1 MNAVLASVTK
11 RRELPYQTAQS
22 AQSAQTARAVLAAQV
37 LRSDAEALLAAHR
50 IAGLIAGGAA
60 ERDRE
65 RILPERELDLVSGA
79 GLWAMNVPTAHGG
92 AGVSYATVAQV
103 FAILSAADA
112 SIGQIQQNHNSAV
125 FWLSAIGTAAQK
137 DFFLSEILRGC
148 RFGNANVD
156 VAGREG
162 ARPTVIA
169 RTPRGYVLSGEKVYA
184 TGALFAHY
192 VTVIGQNEAGEKTV
206 AIIPAGTPGLSI
218 EDDWQSFGQRTT
230 ASGRVRLDRV
240 ELPELC
246 VLPIHRAYSEQPM
259 GAVSQLSHVGID
271 LGIAQAALD
280 DTVRFLRGQ
289 SSISQPV
296 PSPRAVTDALVIA
309 QVGELQIRIHAA
321 EAMTLRAGL
330 AVDAAV
336 AEPDKARRA
345 AASLAVAEA
354 KVLTSE
360 VALLAASKLFELC
373 GTRAAQSPHAFDR
386 HWRNARVH
394 TLHDPVRHKFTV
406 VGDHLLN
413 GISPES
419 AGAL

>member
-1 MNAVLASVTK
+1 MSAVLASVSK
-11 RRELPYQTAQS
+11 RHAEHGTVPGER
-22 AQSAQTARAVLAAQV
+22 TARAVAPAQV
-37 LRSDAEALLAAHR
+37 LRDDAEVLDAARR
-50 IAGLIAGGAA
+50 IAGFIVEGAA
-60 ERDRE
+60 ARDRE

-79 GLWAMNVPTAHGG
+79 GIWAMNVPRAHSG

-103 FAILSAADA
+103 FALLSAADA

-125 FWLSAIGTAAQK
+125 FWLSSIGTAAQK
-137 DFFLSEILRGC
+137 DFFLGEILRGC

-156 VAGREG
+156 AATVPGVQG
-162 ARPTVIA
+162 AQPTVIA
-169 RTPRGYVLSGEKVYA
+169 RTAHGYVLSGEKVYA

-206 AIIPAGTPGLSI
+206 AIIPAGTPGLTI

-240 ELPELC
+240 ELPALC

-259 GAVSQLSHVGID
+259 GAVSQLSHVSID

-280 DTVRFLRGQ
+280 DTVRFLRGRA
-289 SSISQPV
+289 SISQPEGAT
-296 PSPRAVTDALVIA
+296 RAVTDPLVIA
-309 QVGELQIRIHAA
+309 QVGEIQTRLHAA

-330 AVDAAV
+330 AVDAAIAV
-336 AEPDKARRA
+336 PDKARRA

-354 KVLTSE
+354 KWLTSDI
-360 VALLAASKLFELC
+360 ALHASSKLFELC
-373 GTRAAQSPHAFDR
+373 GTRSAQHPHAFDR

-394 TLHDPVRHKFTV
+394 TLHDPVRHKLSV
-406 VGDHLLN
+406 VGEHLLN
-413 GISPES
+413 GIGPES

>member
-1 MNAVLASVTK
+1 MNAVLASVSM
-11 RRELPYQTAQS
+11 RPAGHR
-22 AQSAQTARAVLAAQV
+22 TARAVQATQV
-37 LRSDAEALLAAHR
+37 LGGDADVLDTAHR
-50 IAGLIAGGAA
+50 IARLLSDGAA
-60 ERDRE
+60 IRDRD
-65 RILPERELDLVSGA
+65 RILPERELDVVSGA
-79 GLWAMNVPTAHGG
+79 GLWAMNVPRAYGG

-125 FWLSAIGTAAQK
+125 FWLSTVGNAAQR
-137 DFFLSEILRGC
+137 DFFLGEILRGC

-156 VAGREG
+156 AAGKNG
-162 ARPTVIA
+162 VQPTVIA
-169 RTPRGYVLSGEKVYA
+169 RTARGHVLSGEKIYA

-192 VTVIGQNEAGEKTV
+192 VSVIGQNEAGEKTV
-206 AIIPAGTPGLSI
+206 AIIPAGTPGLAI
-218 EDDWQSFGQRTT
+218 EDDWNSFGQRTT

-280 DTVRFLRGQ
+280 DTVHFLRGQ
-289 SSISQPV
+289 SSISQPEG
-296 PSPRAVTDALVIA
+296 SPRAVTDPLVIA
-309 QVGELQIRIHAA
+309 QVGEIQTRLHAA
-321 EAMTLRAGL
+321 AAMTQRAGL
-330 AVDAAV
+330 AVDAAIV
-336 AEPDKARRA
+336 EPDKARRA

-354 KVLTSE
+354 KWLTSE
-360 VALLAASKLFELC
+360 VALFASSKLFELC
-373 GTRAAQSPHAFDR
+373 GTRAAQHPHAFDR

-394 TLHDPVRHKFTV
+394 TLHDPVRHKLTV
-406 VGDHLLN
+406 VGDELLN
-413 GISPES
+413 GIAPES

>member
-11 RRELPYQTAQS
+11 RQQS
-22 AQSAQTARAVLAAQV
+22 AHRTARAVQAAQV
-37 LRSDAEALLAAHR
+37 LRSDAEVLQAARR
-50 IAGLIAGGAA
+50 IAGLIAEGSA
-60 ERDRE
+60 ERDRD
-65 RILPERELDLVSGA
+65 RILPEPELDLVSGA
-79 GLWAMNVPTAHGG
+79 GLWAMNVPREHGG

-125 FWLSAIGTAAQK
+125 FWLSTVGTAVQK
-137 DFFLSEILRGC
+137 DFFLGEILRGC
-148 RFGNANVD
+148 RFGNANTD
-156 VAGREG
+156 APGRQG
-162 ARPTVIA
+162 VQPTVIA
-169 RTPRGYVLSGEKVYA
+169 RTARGHVLSGEKIYA

-206 AIIPAGTPGLSI
+206 AIIPAGTPGLVI

-240 ELPELC
+240 VLPDLC
-246 VLPIHRAYSEQPM
+246 VLPIHRAYSEQAM

-280 DTVRFLRGQ
+280 DTVRFLRGH
-289 SSISQPV
+289 SSISQPES
-296 PSPRAVTDALVIA
+296 SPRAVVDPLVIA
-309 QVGELQIRIHAA
+309 QVGEIQIRIHAA
-321 EAMTLRAGL
+321 EAMMQRAGL
-330 AVDAAV
+330 AVDAAT
-336 AEPDKARRA
+336 AEPDRALRA

-360 VALLAASKLFELC
+360 VALLASSKLFELC
-373 GTRAAQSPHAFDR
+373 GTRSAQSPHAFDR

-394 TLHDPVRHKFTV
+394 TLHDPVRHKFTA

-413 GISPES
+413 RTLPES

>member
-11 RRELPYQTAQS
+11 RRQS
-22 AQSAQTARAVLAAQV
+22 THHTARAVQAAQV
-37 LRSDAEALLAAHR
+37 LRSDAEVLQAAR
-50 IAGLIAGGAA
+50 RVAGLIAEGAA

-65 RILPERELDLVSGA
+65 RVLPEPELDLVSGA
-79 GLWAMNVPTAHGG
+79 GLWAMNVPREHGG

-125 FWLSAIGTAAQK
+125 FWLSTVGTAAQK
-137 DFFLSEILRGC
+137 DFFLGEILRGC
-148 RFGNANVD
+148 RFGNANTD
-156 VAGREG
+156 APGRQG
-162 ARPTVIA
+162 VQPTLIA
-169 RTPRGYVLSGEKVYA
+169 RTARGHVLSGEKIYA

-206 AIIPAGTPGLSI
+206 AIIPTGTPGLAI

-246 VLPIHRAYSEQPM
+246 VLPIHRAYSEQAM

-280 DTVRFLRGQ
+280 DTVRFLREHA
-289 SSISQPV
+289 SIRQPEG
-296 PSPRAVTDALVIA
+296 SPRAVIDPLVIA
-309 QVGELQIRIHAA
+309 QVGELQIRIHSA
-321 EAMTLRAGL
+321 EAMTQRAGL
-330 AVDAAV
+330 AVDAAI
-336 AEPDKARRA
+336 ADPDRLRRA

-373 GTRAAQSPHAFDR
+373 GTRSAQSPHAFDR

-413 GISPES
+413 GILPES

>member
-1 MNAVLASVTK
+1 MNAVLASVSK
-11 RRELPYQTAQS
+11 RPAGHR
-22 AQSAQTARAVLAAQV
+22 TARAVQAAQV
-37 LRSDAEALLAAHR
+37 LRSDADVLRAARHVAR
-50 IAGLIAGGAA
+50 LIAEGAA
-60 ERDRE
+60 LRDRE
-65 RILPERELDLVSGA
+65 RILPEQELDVVSGA
-79 GLWAMNVPTAHGG
+79 GLWAMNVPREHGG

-125 FWLSAIGTAAQK
+125 FWLSTIGSPAQK
-137 DFFLSEILRGC
+137 DFFLGEILRGA
-148 RFGNANVD
+148 RFGNANTD
-156 VAGREG
+156 AAGPDG
-162 ARPTVIA
+162 VVRPTVIA
-169 RTPRGYVLSGEKVYA
+169 RTARGHVLSGEKIYA

-206 AIIPAGTPGLSI
+206 AVIPAGTPGLAI

-246 VLPIHRAYSEQPM
+246 VLPIHRAYSERPM

-280 DTVRFLRGQ
+280 DTVHFLRRG
-289 SSISQPV
+289 SSITQAEGA
-296 PSPRAVTDALVIA
+296 PRAVTDALVIA
-309 QVGELQIRIHAA
+309 QVGEIQTRLHAA

-330 AVDAAV
+330 AVDAAI
-336 AEPDKARRA
+336 AEPDKPHKA

-354 KVLTSE
+354 KWLTSDI
-360 VALLAASKLFELC
+360 ALFASSKLFELC
-373 GTRAAQSPHAFDR
+373 GTRSAQSPHAFDR

-394 TLHDPVRHKFTV
+394 TLHDPVRHKLTV

-413 GISPES
+413 GIGPES
-419 AGAL
+419 AGTL

>member
-1 MNAVLASVTK
+1 MSAVLASVSK
-11 RRELPYQTAQS
+11 RGAGHR
-22 AQSAQTARAVLAAQV
+22 TAREVQVAQLLRNDADVLDAA
-37 LRSDAEALLAAHR
+37 RRIARLLAD
-50 IAGLIAGGAA
+50 GAA
-60 ERDRE
+60 LRDRE
-65 RILPERELDLVSGA
+65 RILPEQELDVVSGA
-79 GLWAMNVPTAHGG
+79 GLWAMNVPRDHGG

-103 FAILSAADA
+103 FAILSAVDA

-125 FWLSAIGTAAQK
+125 FWLSTVGSAAQK
-137 DFFLSEILRGC
+137 DFFLGEILRGC

-156 VAGREG
+156 AAPAQGVQGFQG
-162 ARPTVIA
+162 VQPTVIA
-169 RTPRGYVLSGEKVYA
+169 RTARGHVLSGEKVYA

-206 AIIPAGTPGLSI
+206 AIIPAGTPGLTI

-240 ELPELC
+240 ELSELC

-280 DTVRFLRGQ
+280 DTVRFLREQ
-289 SSISQPV
+289 SSISQPAGA
-296 PSPRAVTDALVIA
+296 PRAVTDALVIA
-309 QVGELQIRIHAA
+309 QVGEIQTRIHAA

-330 AVDAAV
+330 AVDAAI
-336 AEPDKARRA
+336 AEPDKPRRA

-354 KVLTSE
+354 KWLTSE
-360 VALLAASKLFELC
+360 VALHASSKLFELC
-373 GTRAAQSPHAFDR
+373 GTRSAQHPHAFDR

-394 TLHDPVRHKFTV
+394 TLHDPVRHKLTV

-413 GISPES
+413 GIGPES

>member
-11 RRELPYQTAQS
+11 RQQPGHR
-22 AQSAQTARAVLAAQV
+22 TARAVQAAQV
-37 LRSDAEALLAAHR
+37 LRSDAEVLQAARR
-50 IAGLIAGGAA
+50 IAGLIAEGSA
-60 ERDRE
+60 ERDRD
-65 RILPERELDLVSGA
+65 RILPEPELDLVSGA
-79 GLWAMNVPTAHGG
+79 GLWAMNVPREHGG

-103 FAILSAADA
+103 FSILSAADA

-125 FWLSAIGTAAQK
+125 FWLSTIGTAAQK
-137 DFFLSEILRGC
+137 DFFLGEILRGC
-148 RFGNANVD
+148 RFGNANTDAPGKQGVQ
-156 VAGREG
+156 
-162 ARPTVIA
+162 PTVIA
-169 RTPRGYVLSGEKVYA
+169 RTARGHVLSGEKIYA

-206 AIIPAGTPGLSI
+206 AVIPAGTPGLSI

-240 ELPELC
+240 ELPDLC
-246 VLPIHRAYSEQPM
+246 VLPIHRAYSEQAM

-280 DTVRFLRGQ
+280 DTVRFLRGH
-289 SSISQPV
+289 SSISQPES
-296 PSPRAVTDALVIA
+296 SPRAVVDPLVIA
-309 QVGELQIRIHAA
+309 QAGEIQIRIHAA
-321 EAMTLRAGL
+321 EAMTQRAGL
-330 AVDAAV
+330 AVDAAI
-336 AEPDKARRA
+336 AEPDRALRA

-360 VALLAASKLFELC
+360 VALLASSKLFELC
-373 GTRAAQSPHAFDR
+373 GTRSAQSPHAFDR

-394 TLHDPVRHKFTV
+394 TLHDPVRHKYTV

-413 GISPES
+413 GILPES

>member
-1 MNAVLASVTK
+1 MNAVLASVSQ
-11 RRELPYQTAQS
+11 RPADHR
-22 AQSAQTARAVLAAQV
+22 TARAVQAAQV
-37 LRSDAEALLAAHR
+37 LGSDADVLQAAR
-50 IAGLIAGGAA
+50 RVAQSIAEGAA
-60 ERDRE
+60 LRDRE
-65 RILPERELDLVSGA
+65 RILPARELDVVSGA
-79 GLWAMNVPTAHGG
+79 GLWAMNVPRGHGG

-112 SIGQIQQNHNSAV
+112 SIGQVQQNHNSAV
-125 FWLSAIGTAAQK
+125 FWLSTVGSAAQK
-137 DFFLSEILRGC
+137 DFFLGEILRGC

-156 VAGREG
+156 AAPVQ
-162 ARPTVIA
+162 PTVIA
-169 RTPRGYVLSGEKVYA
+169 RTARGHVLSGEKVYA

-206 AIIPAGTPGLSI
+206 AIIPAGTPGLTI

-280 DTVRFLRGQ
+280 DTVRFLRGP
-289 SSISQPV
+289 SSISQPAG
-296 PSPRAVTDALVIA
+296 SPRAVTDALVIA
-309 QVGELQIRIHAA
+309 QVGEIQTRIHAA

-330 AVDAAV
+330 AVDAAI
-336 AEPDKARRA
+336 AEPDKPRKA

-354 KVLTSE
+354 KWLTSE
-360 VALLAASKLFELC
+360 VALHASSKLFELC
-373 GTRAAQSPHAFDR
+373 GTRAAQHPHAFDR

-394 TLHDPVRHKFTV
+394 TLHDPVRHKLTV

-413 GISPES
+413 GIGPES

>member
-1 MNAVLASVTK
+1 MNAVLASVIK
-11 RRELPYQTAQS
+11 RQQS
-22 AQSAQTARAVLAAQV
+22 AHRTTRAVQAAQV
-37 LRSDAEALLAAHR
+37 LRSDAEVLQAARR
-50 IAGLIAGGAA
+50 IAGLIAEGSA

-65 RILPERELDLVSGA
+65 RILPERELDLVSAA
-79 GLWAMNVPTAHGG
+79 GLWAMNVPREHGG
-92 AGVSYATVAQV
+92 AGVSYATVARV

-125 FWLSAIGTAAQK
+125 FWLSTVGTAAQK

-148 RFGNANVD
+148 RFGNANTD
-156 VAGREG
+156 APGKQG
-162 ARPTVIA
+162 LQPTVIA
-169 RTPRGYVLSGEKVYA
+169 RTARGHVLSGEKIYA

-206 AIIPAGTPGLSI
+206 AIIPAGTPGLAI

-240 ELPELC
+240 ELPDLC
-246 VLPIHRAYSEQPM
+246 VLPIHRAYSEQAM

-280 DTVRFLRGQ
+280 DTVRFLRGR
-289 SSISQPV
+289 SSISQPEG
-296 PSPRAVTDALVIA
+296 SPRAVIDPLVIA
-309 QVGELQIRIHAA
+309 QAGEIQIRIHAA
-321 EAMTLRAGL
+321 EAMTQRAGL
-330 AVDAAV
+330 AVDAAI
-336 AEPDKARRA
+336 ADPDRANRA

-360 VALLAASKLFELC
+360 VALLASSKLFELC
-373 GTRAAQSPHAFDR
+373 GTRSAQSPHAFDR

-413 GISPES
+413 GILPES

>member
-1 MNAVLASVTK
+1 MNAVLASVSK
-11 RRELPYQTAQS
+11 RRAGHR
-22 AQSAQTARAVLAAQV
+22 TAREVQAAQL
-37 LRSDAEALLAAHR
+37 LRSDADVLRAARGIARLLAD
-50 IAGLIAGGAA
+50 GAA
-60 ERDRE
+60 LRDRE
-65 RILPERELDLVSGA
+65 RILPEQELDVVSGA
-79 GLWAMNVPTAHGG
+79 GLWAMNVPREHGG

-112 SIGQIQQNHNSAV
+112 SVGQIQQNHNSAV
-125 FWLSAIGTAAQK
+125 FWLSTVGSVAQK
-137 DFFLSEILRGC
+137 DFFLGEILRGC

-156 VAGREG
+156 AAPVQG
-162 ARPTVIA
+162 AQGVQPTVIA
-169 RTPRGYVLSGEKVYA
+169 RTARGHVLSGEKIYA

-206 AIIPAGTPGLSI
+206 AIIPAGTPGLTI

-280 DTVRFLRGQ
+280 DTVRFLREHA
-289 SSISQPV
+289 SKRQPEA
-296 PSPRAVTDALVIA
+296 SPRAVTDALVVA
-309 QVGELQIRIHAA
+309 QVGEIQTRLHAA

-330 AVDAAV
+330 AVDAAI
-336 AEPDKARRA
+336 AEPDKPRRA

-354 KVLTSE
+354 KWLTSE
-360 VALLAASKLFELC
+360 VALFASSKLFELC
-373 GTRAAQSPHAFDR
+373 GTRSAQHPHAFDR

-394 TLHDPVRHKFTV
+394 TLHDPVRHKLTV

-413 GISPES
+413 GIGPES

>member
-11 RRELPYQTAQS
+11 RQKS
-22 AQSAQTARAVLAAQV
+22 NHHTARAVQAAQV
-37 LRSDAEALLAAHR
+37 LRSDAEVLQAAHR
-50 IAGLIAGGAA
+50 IAGLIADGAA

-79 GLWAMNVPTAHGG
+79 GLWAMNVPREHGG

-125 FWLSAIGTAAQK
+125 FWLSTVGTPAQR
-137 DFFLSEILRGC
+137 DFFLGEILRGC
-148 RFGNANVD
+148 RFGNANTDAPGKQGVQ
-156 VAGREG
+156 
-162 ARPTVIA
+162 PTVIA
-169 RTPRGYVLSGEKVYA
+169 RTARGYVLSGEKIYA

-206 AIIPAGTPGLSI
+206 AIIPAGTPGLTI

-246 VLPIHRAYSEQPM
+246 VLPIHRAYSEQAM

-289 SSISQPV
+289 SSISQPEGL
-296 PSPRAVTDALVIA
+296 PRAVTDPLVIA

-321 EAMTLRAGL
+321 GAMTQRAGL
-330 AVDAAV
+330 AVDAAI
-336 AEPDKARRA
+336 AEPDRARRA

-373 GTRAAQSPHAFDR
+373 GTRSAQHPHAFDR

-413 GISPES
+413 GILPES

>member
-11 RRELPYQTAQS
+11 RQQS
-22 AQSAQTARAVLAAQV
+22 AHRTARAVQAAQV
-37 LRSDAEALLAAHR
+37 LRSDAQVLQAARR
-50 IAGLIAGGAA
+50 IAGLIAEGSA
-60 ERDRE
+60 ERDRD
-65 RILPERELDLVSGA
+65 RILPERELDLVSAA
-79 GLWAMNVPTAHGG
+79 GLWAMNVPREHGG

-125 FWLSAIGTAAQK
+125 FWLSSVGTSAQK
-137 DFFLSEILRGC
+137 DFFLGEILRGC
-148 RFGNANVD
+148 RFGNANTD
-156 VAGREG
+156 APAAQGQKQG
-162 ARPTVIA
+162 AQPAVIA
-169 RTPRGYVLSGEKVYA
+169 RTARGHVLSGEKIYA

-206 AIIPAGTPGLSI
+206 AIIPAGTPGLVI

-240 ELPELC
+240 ELPDLC
-246 VLPIHRAYSEQPM
+246 VLPIHRAYSEQAM

-280 DTVRFLRGQ
+280 DTVGFLRGR
-289 SSISQPV
+289 SSISQPEG
-296 PSPRAVTDALVIA
+296 SPRAVIDPLVIA
-309 QVGELQIRIHAA
+309 QVGEIQIRIHAA
-321 EAMTLRAGL
+321 EAMTRRAGL
-330 AVDAAV
+330 AVDAAI
-336 AEPDKARRA
+336 ADPDRAKRA

-360 VALLAASKLFELC
+360 VALLASSKLFELC
-373 GTRAAQSPHAFDR
+373 GTRSAQSPHAFDR

-413 GISPES
+413 GILPES

>member
-1 MNAVLASVTK
+1 MSAVLASVSK
-11 RRELPYQTAQS
+11 RGAGHR
-22 AQSAQTARAVLAAQV
+22 TAREVRVAQLLRNDADVLDAARRISRVLA
-37 LRSDAEALLAAHR
+37 D
-50 IAGLIAGGAA
+50 GAA
-60 ERDRE
+60 LRDRE
-65 RILPERELDLVSGA
+65 RILPEQELDVMSGA
-79 GLWAMNVPTAHGG
+79 GLWAMNVPRDHGG

-125 FWLSAIGTAAQK
+125 FWLSTVGSAAQK
-137 DFFLSEILRGC
+137 DFFLGEILRGC

-156 VAGREG
+156 AAPAQG
-162 ARPTVIA
+162 AQGVQGVQPTVIA
-169 RTPRGYVLSGEKVYA
+169 RTARGHVLSGEKVYA

-206 AIIPAGTPGLSI
+206 AIIPAGAPGLTI

-240 ELPELC
+240 EVPELC

-280 DTVRFLRGQ
+280 DTVRFLREQ
-289 SSISQPV
+289 SSISQLAGA
-296 PSPRAVTDALVIA
+296 PRAVTDALVIA
-309 QVGELQIRIHAA
+309 QVGEIQTRIHAA

-330 AVDAAV
+330 AVDAAI
-336 AEPDKARRA
+336 AEPDKLRRA

-354 KVLTSE
+354 KWLTSE
-360 VALLAASKLFELC
+360 VALHASSKLFELC
-373 GTRAAQSPHAFDR
+373 GTRSAQHPHAFDR

-394 TLHDPVRHKFTV
+394 TLHDPVRHKLTV

-413 GISPES
+413 GIGPES

>member
-1 MNAVLASVTK
+1 MNAALASVTK
-11 RRELPYQTAQS
+11 RQQS
-22 AQSAQTARAVLAAQV
+22 NHRTARTVQAAQV
-37 LRSDAEALLAAHR
+37 LRSDAEVLQAAHR
-50 IAGLIAGGAA
+50 IAGLIAQGAA

-65 RILPERELDLVSGA
+65 RILPERELDLVSGS
-79 GLWAMNVPTAHGG
+79 GLWAMNVPREHGG

-125 FWLSAIGTAAQK
+125 FWLSTVGTTAQR
-137 DFFLSEILRGC
+137 DFFLGEILRGC
-148 RFGNANVD
+148 RFGNANTDAPRKQGVQ
-156 VAGREG
+156 
-162 ARPTVIA
+162 PTVIA
-169 RTPRGYVLSGEKVYA
+169 RTARGYVLSGEKIYA

-192 VTVIGQNEAGEKTV
+192 VTVIGQNETGEKTV
-206 AIIPAGTPGLSI
+206 AIIPAGTPGLTI

-246 VLPIHRAYSEQPM
+246 VLPIHRAYSEQAM

-271 LGIAQAALD
+271 LGIARAALD
-280 DTVRFLRGQ
+280 DTVRFLREH
-289 SSISQPV
+289 SSISQPEG
-296 PSPRAVTDALVIA
+296 SPCAVIDPLVIA
-309 QVGELQIRIHAA
+309 QVGEIQIRIHAA
-321 EAMTLRAGL
+321 EAMTQRAGL
-330 AVDAAV
+330 AVDAAI
-336 AEPDKARRA
+336 AEPDRARRA

-373 GTRAAQSPHAFDR
+373 GTRSAQSPHAFDR

-413 GISPES
+413 GILPES

>member
-1 MNAVLASVTK
+1 MNAVLASVSK
-11 RRELPYQTAQS
+11 RAAGPR
-22 AQSAQTARAVLAAQV
+22 TARDVQRAQV
-37 LRSDAEALLAAHR
+37 LRDDAEVLDTARRVAR
-50 IAGLIAGGAA
+50 LIAEGSAV
-60 ERDRE
+60 RDRE
-65 RILPERELDLVSGA
+65 RILPEQELDIVSGA
-79 GLWAMNVPTAHGG
+79 GLWAMNVPRAHGG

-125 FWLSAIGTAAQK
+125 FWLSSVGTAAQK
-137 DFFLSEILRGC
+137 EFFLGEILRGC

-156 VAGREG
+156 AAGAQG
-162 ARPTVIA
+162 VQPTVIA
-169 RTPRGYVLSGEKVYA
+169 RTGEGHVLSGEKIYA
-184 TGALFAHY
+184 TGALLAHY

-206 AIIPAGTPGLSI
+206 AIVPAGTPGLAI

-240 ELPELC
+240 GLPALC

-280 DTVRFLRGQ
+280 DTVRFLRGH
-289 SSISQPV
+289 SSISQPDGA
-296 PSPRAVTDALVIA
+296 PRAVTDALVIA
-309 QVGELQIRIHAA
+309 QVGEIQTRLHAA

-330 AVDAAV
+330 AVDAAI
-336 AEPDKARRA
+336 ASPDKARRA

-354 KVLTSE
+354 KWLTSDI
-360 VALLAASKLFELC
+360 ALHASSKLFELC
-373 GTRAAQSPHAFDR
+373 GTRSAQHPHAFDR

-394 TLHDPVRHKFTV
+394 TLHDPVRHKLTV
-406 VGDHLLN
+406 VGEHLLN
-413 GISPES
+413 GIGPES

>member
-1 MNAVLASVTK
+1 MNAVLASVSK
-11 RRELPYQTAQS
+11 RRAGHR
-22 AQSAQTARAVLAAQV
+22 TARAVQAAQV
-37 LRSDAEALLAAHR
+37 LRGDADVLDTARCIARLLAD
-50 IAGLIAGGAA
+50 GASI
-60 ERDRE
+60 RDRE
-65 RILPERELDLVSGA
+65 RILPEQELDVVSGA
-79 GLWAMNVPTAHGG
+79 GLWAMNVPRAYGG
-92 AGVSYATVAQV
+92 ASVSYATVAQV

-125 FWLSAIGTAAQK
+125 FWLSTVGTAAQK
-137 DFFLSEILRGC
+137 DFFLGEILRGC

-156 VAGREG
+156 AAGKDG
-162 ARPTVIA
+162 VQPTVIA
-169 RTPRGYVLSGEKVYA
+169 RTARGHVLSGEKIYA

-192 VTVIGQNEAGEKTV
+192 VSVIGQNEAGEKTV
-206 AIIPAGTPGLSI
+206 AIIPAGTPGLAI
-218 EDDWQSFGQRTT
+218 EDDWNSFGQRTT

-289 SSISQPV
+289 SSISQPEG
-296 PSPRAVTDALVIA
+296 SPRAVTDPLVIA
-309 QVGELQIRIHAA
+309 QVGEIQTRLHAA
-321 EAMTLRAGL
+321 AAMTQRAGL
-330 AVDAAV
+330 AVDAAIV
-336 AEPDKARRA
+336 EPDKARRG

-354 KVLTSE
+354 KWLTSE
-360 VALLAASKLFELC
+360 VALFASSKLFELC
-373 GTRAAQSPHAFDR
+373 GTRSAQHPHAFDR

-394 TLHDPVRHKFTV
+394 TLHDPVRHKLTV
-406 VGDHLLN
+406 VGDALLN
-413 GISPES
+413 GIAPES

>member
-1 MNAVLASVTK
+1 MSAVLASVSK
-11 RRELPYQTAQS
+11 RRAGHR
-22 AQSAQTARAVLAAQV
+22 TAREVQAAQV
-37 LRSDAEALLAAHR
+37 LRSDAEVLETARRIARLLAD
-50 IAGLIAGGAA
+50 GAA
-60 ERDRE
+60 LRDRD
-65 RILPERELDLVSGA
+65 RILPTQELDVVSGA
-79 GLWAMNVPTAHGG
+79 GLWAMNVPRAHGG

-103 FAILSAADA
+103 FALLSAADA

-125 FWLSAIGTAAQK
+125 FWLSTIGSAAQK
-137 DFFLSEILRGC
+137 DFFLGEILRGC

-156 VAGREG
+156 AAGVQG
-162 ARPTVIA
+162 AQPTVIA
-169 RTPRGYVLSGEKVYA
+169 RTARGHVLSGEKVYA
-184 TGALFAHY
+184 TGAFFAHY

-206 AIIPAGTPGLSI
+206 AIVPAGTPGLRI

-280 DTVRFLRGQ
+280 DTVRFLRGG
-289 SSISQPV
+289 SSITQAEGSV
-296 PSPRAVTDALVIA
+296 RAVTDPLVIA
-309 QVGELQIRIHAA
+309 QVGEIQTRLHAA

-330 AVDAAV
+330 AVDAAI
-336 AEPDKARRA
+336 AQPDKPRKA

-354 KVLTSE
+354 KWLTSE
-360 VALLAASKLFELC
+360 IALHASSKLFELC
-373 GTRAAQSPHAFDR
+373 GTRSAQHPHTFDR

-394 TLHDPVRHKFTV
+394 TLHDPVRHKLTV
-406 VGDHLLN
+406 VGEHLVN
-413 GISPES
+413 GIGPES

>member
-1 MNAVLASVTK
+1 MNAVLASVAK
-11 RRELPYQTAQS
+11 RQLAHR
-22 AQSAQTARAVLAAQV
+22 TARPVQAAQV
-37 LRSDAEALLAAHR
+37 LRSDAEVLQTAHR
-50 IAGLIAGGAA
+50 IARLIADGAA

-79 GLWAMNVPTAHGG
+79 GLWAMNLPRQHGG

-125 FWLSAIGTAAQK
+125 FWLSTIGTAAQK

-148 RFGNANVD
+148 RFGNANAD
-156 VAGREG
+156 AAGK
-162 ARPTVIA
+162 PTVIA
-169 RTPRGYVLSGEKVYA
+169 RTSRGHVLSGEKIYA

-192 VTVIGQNEAGEKTV
+192 VTVIGQNEAGEKTL
-206 AIIPAGTPGLSI
+206 AIIPAGMPGLAI

-240 ELPELC
+240 ELPALC

-280 DTVRFLRGQ
+280 DTVRFLREQ
-289 SSISQPV
+289 SSISQPA

-309 QVGELQIRIHAA
+309 QIGEIQIRIHAA

-330 AVDAAV
+330 AVDAAI
-336 AEPDKARRA
+336 AEPDKLRRA

-373 GTRAAQSPHAFDR
+373 GTRSAQSPHAFDR

-406 VGDHLLN
+406 VGDHVLN
-413 GISPES
+413 GIAPES

>member
-1 MNAVLASVTK
+1 MNAVLASVAK
-11 RRELPYQTAQS
+11 RQLAHR
-22 AQSAQTARAVLAAQV
+22 TARPVQAAQV
-37 LRSDAEALLAAHR
+37 LRSDAEVLQTAHR
-50 IAGLIAGGAA
+50 IARLIADGAA

-79 GLWAMNVPTAHGG
+79 GLWAMNLPRQHGG

-125 FWLSAIGTAAQK
+125 FWLSTIGTAAQK

-148 RFGNANVD
+148 RFGNANADAV
-156 VAGREG
+156 GK
-162 ARPTVIA
+162 PTVIA
-169 RTPRGYVLSGEKVYA
+169 RTSRGHVLSGEKIYA

-192 VTVIGQNEAGEKTV
+192 VTVIGQNEAGEKTL
-206 AIIPAGTPGLSI
+206 AIIPAGMPGLAI

-240 ELPELC
+240 ELPALC

-280 DTVRFLRGQ
+280 DTVRFLREQ
-289 SSISQPV
+289 SSISQPA

-309 QVGELQIRIHAA
+309 QIGEIQIRIHAA

-330 AVDAAV
+330 AVDAAI
-336 AEPDKARRA
+336 AEPDKLRRA

-373 GTRAAQSPHAFDR
+373 GTRSAQSPHAFDR

-406 VGDHLLN
+406 VGDHVLN
-413 GISPES
+413 GIAPES

>member
-11 RRELPYQTAQS
+11 RQQPAHR
-22 AQSAQTARAVLAAQV
+22 TARAVQAAQV
-37 LRSDAEALLAAHR
+37 LRSDAEVLQAARR
-50 IAGLIAGGAA
+50 IAGLIAEGSA
-60 ERDRE
+60 ERDRD
-65 RILPERELDLVSGA
+65 RILPEPELDLVSGA
-79 GLWAMNVPTAHGG
+79 GLWAMNVPREHGG

-103 FAILSAADA
+103 FAILSEADA

-125 FWLSAIGTAAQK
+125 FWLSTIGTAAQK
-137 DFFLSEILRGC
+137 DFFLGEILRGC
-148 RFGNANVD
+148 RFGNANTDAPGKQGVQ
-156 VAGREG
+156 
-162 ARPTVIA
+162 PTVIA
-169 RTPRGYVLSGEKVYA
+169 RTARGHVLSGEKIYA

-206 AIIPAGTPGLSI
+206 AVIPAGTPGFSI

-240 ELPELC
+240 ELPDLC
-246 VLPIHRAYSEQPM
+246 VLPIHRAYSEQAM

-280 DTVRFLRGQ
+280 DTVRFLRGH
-289 SSISQPV
+289 SSISQPES
-296 PSPRAVTDALVIA
+296 SPRVVVDPLVIA
-309 QVGELQIRIHAA
+309 QAGEIQIRIHAA
-321 EAMTLRAGL
+321 EAMTQRAGL
-330 AVDAAV
+330 AVDAAI
-336 AEPDKARRA
+336 AEPDRARRA

-360 VALLAASKLFELC
+360 VALLASSKLFELC
-373 GTRAAQSPHAFDR
+373 GTRSAQSPHAFDR

-394 TLHDPVRHKFTV
+394 TLHDPVRHKYTV

-413 GISPES
+413 GILPES

>member
-1 MNAVLASVTK
+1 MNTVIAQAAPSVPGH
-11 RRELPYQTAQS
+11 R
-22 AQSAQTARAVLAAQV
+22 TARAAQPAHV
-37 LRSDAEALLAAHR
+37 LRSDDEVLDAAHR
-50 IAGLIAGGAA
+50 VAGVLAEGAA
-60 ERDRE
+60 ARDSG

-79 GLWAMNVPTAHGG
+79 GLWAMNLPRAYGG

-125 FWLSAIGTAAQK
+125 FWLSTIGTAEQK
-137 DFFLSEILRGC
+137 EFFLAEILRGC

-156 VAGREG
+156 AGAAQG
-162 ARPTVIA
+162 AAPLRIA
-169 RTPRGYVLSGEKVYA
+169 RTARGYTLSGEKIYA

-192 VTVIGQNEAGEKTV
+192 VSVIGQNEAGEKTV
-206 AIIPAGTPGLSI
+206 AIIPAGTPGLRI

-230 ASGRVRLDRV
+230 ASGRVRLDKV
-240 ELPELC
+240 ELPPLC
-246 VLPIHRAYSEQPM
+246 VLPIHRAYAEQPM
-259 GAVSQLSHVGID
+259 GAVSQTSHVGID

-280 DTVRFLRGQ
+280 DTVRFLREG
-289 SSISQPV
+289 SSLRQAA
-296 PSPRAVTDALVIA
+296 PSPRAVIDAQVIA
-309 QVGELQIRIHAA
+309 QVGEIQIRLHAA
-321 EAMTLRAGL
+321 EAMTRRAGL
-330 AVDAAV
+330 LVDEAIAR
-336 AEPDKARRA
+336 PDRQRRA

-360 VALLAASKLFELC
+360 IALHASNKLFELC
-373 GTRAAQSPHAFDR
+373 GTRSAQAPHAFDR

-413 GISPES
+413 GILPES